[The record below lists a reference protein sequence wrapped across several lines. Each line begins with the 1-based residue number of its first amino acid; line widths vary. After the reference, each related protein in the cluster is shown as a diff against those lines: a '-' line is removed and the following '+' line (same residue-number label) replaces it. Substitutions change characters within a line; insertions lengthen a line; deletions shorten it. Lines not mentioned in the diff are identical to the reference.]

1 MHVVMRETPYQLQ
14 FCSLLQDDDK
24 IEEMV
29 RKASRVLETTTPGLF
44 ITHGWKYNIRLCQ
57 A

>member
-1 MHVVMRETPYQLQ
+1 LQ
-14 FCSLLQDDDK
+14 FWSLLQDDDK
-24 IEEMV
+24 IEETV
-29 RKASRVLETTTPGLF
+29 RKASRVLEATTPGLF